1 MNEATQF
8 FLQKEVENLYLELI
22 EVNSDLWVVEDTIR
36 EFESNKKFD
45 EEFIELARKVY
56 FTNDRRFSIKNKIN
70 ELTNSSIREIKNYK
84 EYK

>member
-1 MNEATQF
+1 M
-8 FLQKEVENLYLELI
+8 ELI

-56 FTNDRRFSIKNKIN
+56 FTNDRRFLIKNKIN